1 MKKKVI
7 SLLLTAAM
15 ATTMFAGCGSSSE
28 ENTTADN
35 NQTAAPAAT
44 EAAAEESTEAAAPA
58 VSADGKIAMITDSGD
73 ITDESFNQITWETC
87 VAYGDK
93 NGIEYQYYKP
103 AEDTDEERINAID
116 LAVADGATVIVMPG
130 YLFGPAIA
138 EEQDLYPDVSFIA
151 VDVTEADIVDLSG
164 NAVGISDNVYIC
176 SFQEEQAGYLAGYAA
191 VKDGYT
197 SLGFLGGIAVPAV
210 IRYGYGYIQGINDAA
225 EEMGVDVDVKY
236 YYGGQF
242 YGSDAITARMDDAAV
257 SPVLLEKAL
266 KTVVP
271 GTYNQMSVDLDTS
284 TNDTLII
291 MASGL
296 AGNPEICEENEDY
309 HAFVAALTAIAEHM
323 CAEHAGDG
331 EGATHL
337 ITCEV
342 THAPDLKTARAVSRS
357 VVCSNLFKAAV
368 FGRDANWGRIL
379 CAIGYTPGDFSI
391 DKVCVWLSSAAGEVY
406 VCENAAYHPYSEDE
420 AAKVLAEHDVLVKV
434 DMGTGD
440 ASAKAWGCDLTY
452 DYVKING
459 DYRT

>member
-176 SFQEEQAGYLAGYAA
+176 SFQEEQAGYLAGYAIA
-191 VKDGYT
+191 KDGKT
-197 SLGFLGGIAVPAV
+197 KLGFLGGMAVPAV
-210 IRYGYGYIQGINDAA
+210 IRYGYGFVQGADAA
-225 EEMGVDVDVKY
+225 AQELGQNVEINY
-236 YYGGQF
+236 FYGGQF
-242 YGSDAITARMDDAAV
+242 YGDANITSRMEGWYSNGTQVVFACGGGIYTSAVEAALKNNGYVIGVDVDQNYIGVNGVADGTYAYNPFITSAMKGLSEAVNTALSDIEAGDWSEIAASNGNFGLEDGDYIGLPTADDSWNFETFTKDEYETVKDKIKSGEITVDNNSDDATKPTV
-257 SPVLLEKAL
+257 SEFT
-266 KTVVP
+266 TVN
-271 GTYNQMSVDLDTS
+271 YIQ
-284 TNDTLII
+284 
-291 MASGL
+291 
-296 AGNPEICEENEDY
+296 
-309 HAFVAALTAIAEHM
+309 
-323 CAEHAGDG
+323 
-331 EGATHL
+331 
-337 ITCEV
+337 
-342 THAPDLKTARAVSRS
+342 
-357 VVCSNLFKAAV
+357 
-368 FGRDANWGRIL
+368 
-379 CAIGYTPGDFSI
+379 
-391 DKVCVWLSSAAGEVY
+391 
-406 VCENAAYHPYSEDE
+406 
-420 AAKVLAEHDVLVKV
+420 
-434 DMGTGD
+434 
-440 ASAKAWGCDLTY
+440 
-452 DYVKING
+452 
-459 DYRT
+459 